1 MNRSHLRKNMKTK
14 NLAVWTFT
22 TVLAFTLAVGCS
34 KYQNQSAGTRSD
46 VQVASDVQGKINADN
61 NLPNKQITVNANNGV
76 VTLSGN
82 VGSDTERI
90 TAGND
95 AAQIDGVKTVVN
107 NLQVASAMRSE
118 ERRVGKECGSRW
130 WR

>member
-1 MNRSHLRKNMKTK
+1 MKTK
-14 NLAVWTFT
+14 NLAILTLT
-22 TVLAFTLAVGCS
+22 TILSLSLTVGCS

-82 VGSDTERI
+82 VGSDTERV

-95 AAQIDGVKTVVN
+95 AAQVDGVKTVVN
-107 NLQVASAMRSE
+107 NLQVASAMTTPAPVSQP
-118 ERRVGKECGSRW
+118 SS
-130 WR
+130 